1 MAREERTEKAT
12 PRHRKRARE
21 KGQVARSPDLSGSLV
36 LVAGLLVV
44 SLTASDIATAGA
56 ASFRAIL
63 SQISHPARATSAA
76 GLSELMHIALR
87 TMEVTVLPVAAACVA
102 AALIGGVVQV
112 GGRPTPQ
119 ALRPDFRRINPVNGM
134 RNLLGPNL

>member
-21 KGQVARSPDLSGSLV
+21 QGQVARSPDLSGSLV

-44 SLTASDIATAGA
+44 SLTAPPIAEAGA

-63 SQISHPARATSAA
+63 GEIARPGSRDERGRARA
-76 GLSELMHIALR
+76 
-87 TMEVTVLPVAAACVA
+87 
-102 AALIGGVVQV
+102 
-112 GGRPTPQ
+112 
-119 ALRPDFRRINPVNGM
+119 N
-134 RNLLGPNL
+134 